1 MVRLFR
7 RTVGM
12 DTEEEEV
19 EVMEVAVP
27 LAEVDTADAVV
38 TVAAAVEEIKAVV
51 DIKEVIAVEEEV
63 EEAAGEAVVGEMVVV
78 EMVIGVAL
86 TLVVGT

>member
-38 TVAAAVEEIKAVV
+38 TVAAAVEEIKVW
-51 DIKEVIAVEEEV
+51 DLDSSRSEGIRPYDS
-63 EEAAGEAVVGEMVVV
+63 
-78 EMVIGVAL
+78 
-86 TLVVGT
+86 

>member
-7 RTVGM
+7 RTAVM
-12 DTEEEEV
+12 DTEEV

-38 TVAAAVEEIKAVV
+38 TVAAAVEEIKVW
-51 DIKEVIAVEEEV
+51 DLYRSRSDGFFLVI
-63 EEAAGEAVVGEMVVV
+63 
-78 EMVIGVAL
+78 L
-86 TLVVGT
+86 